1 MVLDDLG
8 AKAFEVRE
16 RRRVRRESAERAEA
30 ESAAW
35 LERLAQV
42 AREDDPRWVAAAGE
56 RKVARAADDAVRAT
70 PFGQTSSAANSASE
84 TIEALQRQVLEL
96 LRANQELTNGLSVLR
111 RELVDLRTRND
122 ALVTQLA
129 VSRLPQQRRV
139 TAEQA
144 EGDGVAHES
153 ATQPKTRVD
162 ADEARSI
169 PWWQADRGEA
179 VRSAL
184 GVPLPQPEVRFS

>member
-1 MVLDDLG
+1 VLDDLG
-8 AKAFEVRE
+8 AKAFEMRE
-16 RRRVRRESAERAEA
+16 RMRVRRELAERAEA

-42 AREDDPRWVAAAGE
+42 AREDDPRWVAAATE
-56 RKVARAADDAVRAT
+56 RKVAKAADDAVRAT
-70 PFGQTSSAANSASE
+70 PFGSNSDAAANAAE
-84 TIEALQRQVLEL
+84 TIEALQRQILEL
-96 LRANQELTNGLSVLR
+96 LQANQELTKGLSALR

-139 TAEQA
+139 TAEQV
-144 EGDGVAHES
+144 EGDDGAHES
-153 ATQPKTRVD
+153 ATQSQTRVE
-162 ADEARSI
+162 ADDVRSA

-184 GVPLPQPEVRFS
+184 GVPIVQPEARFS